1 MIEFKAN
8 IFQEN
13 INNISVAVGNRF
25 VVLVNGFVA
34 VLLLGVEAT
43 FKHKDMYHAIVFA
56 VKLKFLFI

>member
-1 MIEFKAN
+1 MIEFEAN

-34 VLLLGVEAT
+34 VLLLGVET
-43 FKHKDMYHAIVFA
+43 TSKHKDMYHAIEIIIYIT
-56 VKLKFLFI
+56 L

>member
-1 MIEFKAN
+1 MIEFEAN

-34 VLLLGVEAT
+34 VLLLGVET
-43 FKHKDMYHAIVFA
+43 TSKHKDMYHAIVYA